1 MRTAI
6 IGLPQVGK
14 TSLFTILTG
23 QSQAR
28 SSRMGVAAVQMGVAK
43 VPDERLDRLAEIFDP
58 PKVTHATVEYVD
70 MPALSKES
78 LADASYVGALRV
90 ADAFMHVLR
99 LFEEE
104 TVMHI
109 EGALDPKRDWQNIE
123 IELLLNDLVVVEK
136 RLERVEKDMGR
147 AKNPDLPKERD
158 LLLKC
163 KDALEADTPL
173 RELQLNDDEQKR
185 LRGFQFLSAKPML
198 LVLNLGEDQAGRL
211 GLIEQEYTAEWLGS
225 KPNVAL
231 TAVCGGIEAE
241 IAELPL
247 EEAREYMA
255 GYGLKQSGLE
265 RLIQATYSL
274 LGLMSFLTA
283 GETEVRAWTIPKETK
298 AVRAAGA
305 IHTDLEKKFIR
316 AEVIQWRKLVERKGY
331 AGARDHG
338 ELRLEGKEYVV
349 QDGDVLVIR
358 HG

>member
-23 QSQAR
+23 QVH
-28 SSRMGVAAVQMGVAK
+28 SSRMGVAAVQIGMAQ
-43 VPDERLDRLAEIFDP
+43 VPDARLNRLAEIFEP
-58 PKVTHATVEYVD
+58 PKITHATVEYVD

-90 ADAFMHVLR
+90 ADAFLHVIR
-99 LFEEE
+99 LFEED

-109 EGALDPKRDWQNIE
+109 EGTLDAKRDWQNLE
-123 IELLLNDLVVVEK
+123 LELLLNDLVVVEK

-147 AKNPDLPKERD
+147 VKNPDLPLERD

-163 KDALEADTPL
+163 KEALEDDRPL
-173 RELQLNDDEQKR
+173 RELELTKDEVKR

-198 LVLNLGEDQAGRL
+198 LVLNLGEHQADQ
-211 GLIEQEYTAEWLGS
+211 IEEIEKQYTEQWLGS
-225 KPNVAL
+225 QKNIAVA
-231 TAVCGGIEAE
+231 AVCGSIEAE
-241 IAELPL
+241 IAELP
-247 EEAREYMA
+247 EDEAQEYMA
-255 GYGLKQSGLE
+255 GYGLKQPGLD

-283 GETEVRAWTIPKETK
+283 GETEVRAWTIPKNTPAAK
-298 AVRAAGA
+298 AAGA
-305 IHTDLEKKFIR
+305 IHTDFEKRFIR
-316 AEVIQWRKLVERKGY
+316 AEVIPWEVLVERNGY
-331 AGARDHG
+331 PGAREHG

-349 QDGDVLVIR
+349 QEGDVLVIR

>member
-1 MRTAI
+1 MN
-6 IGLPQVGK
+6 VW
-14 TSLFTILTG
+14 TG
-23 QSQAR
+23 W
-28 SSRMGVAAVQMGVAK
+28 
-43 VPDERLDRLAEIFDP
+43 AEIFAP

-78 LADASYVGALRV
+78 LADASYIGALRV
-90 ADAFMHVLR
+90 ADAFLHVLR

-109 EGALDPKRDWQNIE
+109 EGSLDAKRDWQNLE
-123 IELLLNDLVVVEK
+123 LELLLNDLVVVEK

-147 AKNPDLPKERD
+147 VKNPDLPKERD

-163 KDALEADTPL
+163 KEALEADKPL
-173 RELQLNDDEQKR
+173 RELELDDDEEKL

-198 LVLNLGEDQAGRL
+198 LVLNLGEDQADRL
-211 GLIEQEYTAEWLGS
+211 GEIERKYAAEWLGAM
-225 KPNVAL
+225 PNVAL
-231 TAVCGGIEAE
+231 TAVCGSIEAE
-241 IAELPL
+241 IAELPE

-298 AVRAAGA
+298 AVKAAGA
-305 IHTDLEKKFIR
+305 IHTDFEKKFIR
-316 AEVIQWRKLVERKGY
+316 AEVIQWEKLVERNGY
-331 AGARDHG
+331 PGARDHG